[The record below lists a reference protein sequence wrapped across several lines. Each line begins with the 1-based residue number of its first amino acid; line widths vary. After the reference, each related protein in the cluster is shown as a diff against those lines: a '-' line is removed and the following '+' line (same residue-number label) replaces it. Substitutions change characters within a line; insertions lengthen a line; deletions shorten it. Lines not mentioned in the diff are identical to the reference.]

1 MSLTL
6 PQASGIRLLLLGA
19 TGLVGN
25 HVLRQALASPAVSDI
40 IAPTRRP
47 LAQRNFNLKKLSNPQ
62 IDFDNVDPC
71 AREWEVDAVI
81 CALGT
86 TIAKA
91 GSRDAFRQ
99 VDYEYPLKF
108 ARLARARGASVFAL
122 TSATGARPDACFF
135 YHRVK
140 GELEQALAQENFGS
154 LIFVQPG
161 VIGGARE
168 ELRPGEMALKLALTV
183 FSPLLP
189 RRWHL
194 NPAPEIAARLL
205 QSVVNPQPGITLI
218 PAGEMAGKRRTF

>member
-1 MSLTL
+1 MTLTL

-25 HVLRQALASPAVSDI
+25 HVLRQAQACPAVSDI
-40 IAPTRRP
+40 IAPTRKA
-47 LAQRNFNLKKLSNPQ
+47 LSQRNFGLKKLSNPQ
-62 IDFDNVDPC
+62 IDFENIDSS

-86 TIAKA
+86 TIGKA

-99 VDYEYPLKF
+99 VDYEYPLRF
-108 ARLARARGASVFAL
+108 ARLARSRGASTFAL
-122 TSATGARPDACFF
+122 TSAAGADPDARFF

-140 GELEQALAQENFGS
+140 GELEQALAQEDFGS
-154 LIFVQPG
+154 ITFVRPG

-168 ELRPGEMALKLALTV
+168 ESRPGEMALKLALTV

-194 NPAPEIAARLL
+194 NPAHEIAARLL
-205 QSVVNPQPGITLI
+205 QSVVQPQPGISFIT
-218 PAGEMAGKRRTF
+218 AGEIAGKRRTR

>member
-1 MSLTL
+1 MQTPLT
-6 PQASGIRLLLLGA
+6 QETGIRLLLLGA
-19 TGLVGN
+19 TGLVGS
-25 HVLRQALASPAVSDI
+25 HVLRQALVNPAVSAV
-40 IAPTRRP
+40 IAPTRKP
-47 LAQRNFNLKKLSNPQ
+47 LAQQNSDLNKLVNPQ
-62 IDFDNVDPC
+62 IDFAHIDADAP
-71 AREWEVDAVI
+71 EWAVDAVI

-86 TIAKA
+86 TIKKA

-122 TSATGARPDACFF
+122 TSATGARPDAYFF

-140 GELEQALAQENFGS
+140 GELEQALTQENFGS

-161 VIGGARE
+161 VIGGVRE
-168 ELRPGEMALKLALTV
+168 ELRPGEMALKLTLTV

-205 QSVVNPQPGITLI
+205 QSVVDPQPGITLI
-218 PAGEMAGKRRTF
+218 SAAEMAGKRRTF